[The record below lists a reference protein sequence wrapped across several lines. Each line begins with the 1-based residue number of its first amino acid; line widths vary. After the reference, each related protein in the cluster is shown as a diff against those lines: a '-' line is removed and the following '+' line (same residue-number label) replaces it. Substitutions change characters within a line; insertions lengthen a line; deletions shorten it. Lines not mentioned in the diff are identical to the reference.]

1 MKTNKK
7 IYIINVLVLLLI
19 ILGSQ
24 QVIARYFI
32 NGTKTV
38 NISSET
44 STVDI
49 SIDKT
54 IGNITT
60 KTDSDVFTVTIENNN
75 NYPITYT
82 VKGSESRINVNGEVS
97 SAILAENSSVNVP
110 ITMTQKS
117 DIIYT
122 TISDPAG
129 IIVNIEK
136 PYKLESKEFNLTINT
151 CNYNLEELIFA
162 HNTLKTTTPNFKEN
176 VTTAA
181 SSGMFKTTDE
191 SGDTYYFRGVIENNY
206 VSFANKI
213 WRIIRINGD
222 GSYRLILNEFSG
234 TSAFAST
241 MSTTYNNIGYMY
253 SSASTPTANTYNS
266 TLKTYLE
273 NWYTNNIESSYNDF
287 IDRDAIFWQDR
298 KVSTTSG
305 TYIYYAG
312 WTRIVNNTPSLVASV
327 TADMF
332 STTTKKGNG
341 KLSKP
346 IGLITADEVVL
357 AGGTMT
363 DAETGNFGTYYDN
376 RLCYLNLE
384 GSQPY
389 GIWTMTPRRFV
400 TNAPNN
406 SHMIVS
412 KPQAIIYSEPA
423 YHATTVRCVKPVINL
438 KSTVMCK
445 GTGTETDPYLI
456 REVE

>member
-7 IYIINVLVLLLI
+7 IFIINTLILLLI
-19 ILGSQ
+19 ILGCQ
-24 QVIARYFI
+24 NVIARYVI
-32 NGTKTV
+32 NGTQTV
-38 NISSET
+38 NISSQT
-44 STVDI
+44 SNVDI

-54 IGNITT
+54 TGDITS
-60 KTDSDVFTVTIENNN
+60 KTDSDTFSVTIKNNN
-75 NYPITYT
+75 SYPIIYT
-82 VKGSESRINVNGEVS
+82 VKGSESRINLAGEVTRVTLE
-97 SAILAENSSVNVP
+97 ANSTVNVP

-129 IIVNIEK
+129 IIVDIEK
-136 PYKLESKEFNLTINT
+136 PYKLESKEFELTINT

-181 SSGMFKTTDE
+181 SSGMFKTKDE
-191 SGDTYYFRGVIENNY
+191 SGDTYYFRGVVDNNY
-206 VSFANKI
+206 VSFANQI
-213 WRIIRINGD
+213 WRIVRVNGD
-222 GSYRLILNEFSG
+222 GSYRLILNEFAG
-234 TSAFAST
+234 TSSYATTS
-241 MSTTYNNIGYMY
+241 STTYNNTGYMY
-253 SSASTPTANTYNS
+253 SAASNPTANSYDS
-266 TLKTYLE
+266 AIKTYVE
-273 NWYTNNIESSYNDF
+273 DWYTDNLSTYDNF
-287 IDRDAIFWQDR
+287 IDKDAIFWQDR
-298 KVSTTSG
+298 VVSVTNN

-312 WTRIVNNTPSLVASV
+312 WTRIVNNAPSLVASV

-332 STTTKKGNG
+332 SVTTKKGNG

-400 TNAPNN
+400 TNNPIN

-423 YHATTVRCVKPVINL
+423 YHATSKRYVKPVINL